1 MSRDPGK
8 QALEAAQRH
17 EKEIVRFLRDMIV
30 IPAESG
36 RERARCERVRAE
48 YEGLGFDGARFDGIG
63 SVVASVG
70 DGPLVVMMD
79 GHIDCVGVGDPA
91 AWSHDPFRGKLEGGR
106 VYGRGAVDEL
116 PAIACMA
123 YGARLL
129 AERGVPPGVKVVLV
143 ASVMEEDCDGYP
155 LMHLVEK
162 EGIRPDL
169 VVLGEPTDLDVYRGH
184 RGRMGIEVI
193 TRGRSAH
200 GAHCEKGVNA
210 VYKMAPIVADIEALN
225 ATLPTDDFLGK
236 GTVTV
241 SYVDCKTPSFNAVP
255 DECRVVLDRRLT
267 SGETPERALAEI
279 RALPHIGDARV
290 RTLEWEG
297 TAWTGAPARQEQV
310 FPTWVLP
317 EEHPLVEGVAAAA
330 SAVLGRRPAISRWVF
345 STNGV
350 ATMGR
355 LGIPTVGFAP
365 GREELA
371 HTTDESVSVEDLVK
385 ATAVYSLIP
394 GELAARLTADSRQL
408 TAPPPTRT
416 ARDGGSR

>member
-1 MSRDPGK
+1 M
-8 QALEAAQRH
+8 EAARRY
-17 EKEIVRFLRDMIV
+17 EKEIVRFLREMIA

-36 RERARCERVRAE
+36 RERARCERVSAQ
-48 YEGLGFDGARFDGIG
+48 YEKLGFSDVRFDRIG
-63 SVVASVG
+63 SVVANIG
-70 DGPLVVMMD
+70 EGPLVIMMD
-79 GHIDCVGVGDPA
+79 GHIDCVGVGDPN
-91 AWSHDPFRGKLEGGR
+91 AWRHDPFQGKLEGGR

-129 AERGVPPGVKVVLV
+129 AERGLPPGVRLVLV
-143 ASVMEEDCDGYP
+143 ASVLEEDCDGFP
-155 LMHLVEK
+155 LMHLIGQ
-162 EGIRPDL
+162 EGVRPDG

-193 TRGRSAH
+193 TRGLSAH
-200 GAHCEKGVNA
+200 GAHCERGINA

-225 ATLPTDDFLGK
+225 ATLPVDDFLGK

-255 DECRVVLDRRLT
+255 DECRIVLDRRLT
-267 SGETPERALAEI
+267 AGETPEQALAQI
-279 RALPHIGDARV
+279 RKLPHTGSAEVRV
-290 RTLEWEG
+290 LSWDG
-297 TAWTGAPARQEQV
+297 TTWTGSHAHQEQV

-317 EEHPLVEGVAAAA
+317 EAHPLVQGVAGAAET
-330 SAVLGRRPAISRWVF
+330 VLGHKPKISRWVF

-371 HTTDESVSVEDLVK
+371 HTTDEWVAVEDLVK

-394 GELAARLTADSRQL
+394 GELATKLTADSRQL
-408 TAPPPTRT
+408 TAPPRPK
-416 ARDGGSR
+416 AEPGS